1 MTTTLPPSRHDRRPR
16 RVTRAGRHNG
26 IAAIAIVA
34 VLGLAACGDDSDSNA
49 APAAATATHASA
61 DHTATP
67 ATDLIDRVVFHE
79 QMRKLWEDHI
89 TWTRLYIVSAVAGLP
104 DVDATAGRLLQNQ
117 ADIGAAVA
125 TFYGDHAG
133 TALTDLLREHIL
145 VAANLVAAAKTGD
158 QAAVTKQSDLWYAN
172 ADEIARFLAAA
183 NPAWPLASVSEMMRT
198 HLDQTLAEATAR
210 LSGDWTADVA
220 AYDEIH
226 LHILAMAD
234 ALADGIVAQFPDRFT
249 A

>member
-1 MTTTLPPSRHDRRPR
+1 MTRTGS
-16 RVTRAGRHNG
+16 VA
-26 IAAIAIVA
+26 ISVVAALA
-34 VLGLAACGDDSDSNA
+34 LAACGSDSNPAASA
-49 APAAATATHASA
+49 APATTVATHQSSE
-61 DHTATP
+61 HSTTP
-67 ATDLIDRVVFHE
+67 ATDSIDPIVFHQE
-79 QMRKLWEDHI
+79 MRRLWEDHI
-89 TWTRLYIVSAVAGLP
+89 TWTRLYIVSAVAELP
-104 DVDATAGRLLQNQ
+104 DLDATAGRLLQNQ

-125 TFYGDHAG
+125 TFYGDDAG

-145 VAANLVAAAKTGD
+145 VAAELVAAAKTGD

-172 ADEIARFLAAA
+172 ADKIAQFLAAA
-183 NPAWPLASVSEMMRT
+183 NPVWPVETLSQMMRT

-210 LSGDWTADVA
+210 LTGDWDADIA

-234 ALADGIVAQFPDRFT
+234 ALADGIIEQFPDRFS

>member
-1 MTTTLPPSRHDRRPR
+1 
-16 RVTRAGRHNG
+16 VTRIPRHTG
-26 IAAIAIVA
+26 IVAIAIVA
-34 VLGLAACGDDSDSNA
+34 VLGLAACGDDSASTA
-49 APAAATATHASA
+49 SASASAATVAVHSSSE
-61 DHTATP
+61 HTTAP
-67 ATDLIDRVVFHE
+67 ATDLIDRVMFHQE
-79 QMRKLWEDHI
+79 MRKLWEDHI

-125 TFYGDHAG
+125 TFYGDDAG

-145 VAANLVAAAKTGD
+145 VAADLVAAAKAGD

-172 ADEIARFLAAA
+172 ADKIAQFLAAA
-183 NPAWPLASVSEMMRT
+183 NPAWPVDSLSQMMRT

-210 LSGDWTADVA
+210 LTGDWAADIA

-234 ALADGIVAQFPDRFT
+234 ALADGIITQFPDRFT

>member
-1 MTTTLPPSRHDRRPR
+1 M
-16 RVTRAGRHNG
+16 
-26 IAAIAIVA
+26 
-34 VLGLAACGDDSDSNA
+34 
-49 APAAATATHASA
+49 
-61 DHTATP
+61 
-67 ATDLIDRVVFHE
+67 FHQE
-79 QMRKLWEDHI
+79 MRKLWEDHI

-125 TFYGDHAG
+125 TFYGDDAG

-145 VAANLVAAAKTGD
+145 VAADLVAAAKAGD

-172 ADEIARFLAAA
+172 ADKIAQFLAAA
-183 NPAWPLASVSEMMRT
+183 NPAWPVDTLSQMMRT

-210 LSGDWTADVA
+210 LTGDWAADIA
-220 AYDEIH
+220 AYDGIH

-234 ALADGIVAQFPDRFT
+234 ALADGIITQFPDRFT